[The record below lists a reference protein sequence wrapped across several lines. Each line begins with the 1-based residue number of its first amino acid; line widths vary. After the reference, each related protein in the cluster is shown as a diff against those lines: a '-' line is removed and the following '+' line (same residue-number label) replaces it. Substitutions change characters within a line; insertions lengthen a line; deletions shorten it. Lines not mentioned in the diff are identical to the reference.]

1 MVICVALST
10 LSSALSSVDVLYLR
24 KVMWLQFNMEA
35 KYILC
40 NAVGDVLQWGGANST
55 SIGGF
60 TKQSLVGS
68 SSVSTKNTTTYVIT
82 LLSLRPSVRSNTMF
96 TSVLVLYS
104 TFGNINDIEI
114 SCSNNIDIN
123 CTRIEDKPIYTLLQY
138 HINTNNNVF
147 VDYVLSAPL
156 FSNSS
161 LLLHIFVGGTNNRY
175 QNIAIQGKS
184 AVGLDGDDA
193 LGTTRTSLFI
203 GNNLIN
209 LQVIL
214 ISKQSNVT
222 TTIIFV
228 IEDMNFTLIYGYQS
242 NVVHVQSRHKFILLS
257 EVDAMATPENQMI
270 SKCSLGILLSSEC

>member
-1 MVICVALST
+1 MVICVALSRLPST
-10 LSSALSSVDVLYLR
+10 LSSVDVLYLR
-24 KVMWLQFNMEA
+24 KVMWPQINMEA

-40 NAVGDVLQWGGANST
+40 NAVGNVLQWGGADST

-123 CTRIEDKPIYTLLQY
+123 RTRIEDKPIYTLLQY
-138 HINTNNNVF
+138 PINTNNVF

-161 LLLHIFVGGTNNRY
+161 LHLHIFVGGTNNRY

-222 TTIIFV
+222 ATIIFV

-242 NVVHVQSRHKFILLS
+242 NVVEVQSRHKFTLLS
-257 EVDAMATPENQMI
+257 EVDAMATPENQMN